1 MIKMVRMKIL
11 DDACDDHHQ
20 NEWKYSRDD
29 NDDDGDQNEDI
40 SKNYDNVWGWRCLND
55 EDD

>member
-11 DDACDDHHQ
+11 DDDCDDHHQ

-29 NDDDGDQNEDI
+29 DGDDDDGDQNED
-40 SKNYDNVWGWRCLND
+40 N
-55 EDD
+55 

>member
-1 MIKMVRMKIL
+1 MVRMKIL
-11 DDACDDHHQ
+11 DDACNDHHQ

-40 SKNYDNVWGWRCLND
+40 SKNDDNVWGWRCLND